1 MTNPTSNFGWQ
12 MPTASDLVTD
22 LPADFEVFGQA
33 VDTSLAD
40 LKGGT
45 TDQVLAKNSNTDMDF
60 KWVTS
65 DDANAIQNSIVD
77 AKGDLIAASANDTPA
92 RLAVGNNG
100 ETLVADSSATTG
112 LRWTATPNATN
123 PVINSSFDIWQRG
136 TSVALPASTSIANS
150 YTADRFQMPNGANQA
165 CTVSRQATG
174 DTTNLPNIQ
183 YCGRFQRNSGQT
195 GTSQVNPSYNL
206 ETADSIPFAGKQIT
220 FSFYARA
227 GANFSQASNALG
239 VIMVT
244 GTGTDQ
250 NLQFGYAGQ
259 TQVIN
264 TSATLTTTWQR
275 FTFTTAAALSN
286 SATQLGFYFP
296 WIPTGTAGAADYFEI
311 TGIMINV
318 GTTALPYRRNAGTIQ
333 GELAACQRYYWRTG
347 GSQVYQGLAFGV
359 GYNSTQAA
367 IILRFPVTMRTVPTT
382 FDFSSL
388 ALQRD
393 PSASIYAVT
402 AIANINGNSGGLDAV
417 NLGVTASGQTAGTV
431 AQLMTNNS
439 TSAYIGIGAEL

>member
-1 MTNPTSNFGWQ
+1 MATVTPNFNWPVPTS
-12 MPTASDLVTD
+12 TDLVKDGATAIEALGD
-22 LPADFEVFGQA
+22 SIDG
-33 VDTSLAD
+33 SLVD

-45 TDQVLAKNSNTDMDF
+45 TGQVLSKTSGTDMDF
-60 KWVTS
+60 TWVTT

-77 AKGDLIAASANDTPA
+77 AKGDLISATANDTPA
-92 RLAVGNNG
+92 RLAVGANG

-195 GTSQVNPSYNL
+195 GTSQMNPSYNL

-239 VIMVT
+239 VIVVT

-275 FTFTTAAALSN
+275 FTFTTAAALS
-286 SATQLGFYFP
+286 SSTTQLGFYFP
-296 WIPTGTAGAADYFEI
+296 WIPTGTAGAADFFEI

-333 GELAACQRYYWRTG
+333 GELSACMRYYYRLGVDSNAYNAFGIAAGATTTNSVDMLVPFPIKMRTSPTALEASAASTFSVGAVTGITAVSLNSATNSLASFTTFTKTG
-347 GSQVYQGLAFGV
+347 GFASVGAYPVYA
-359 GYNSTQAA
+359 
-367 IILRFPVTMRTVPTT
+367 
-382 FDFSSL
+382 
-388 ALQRD
+388 
-393 PSASIYAVT
+393 
-402 AIANINGNSGGLDAV
+402 
-417 NLGVTASGQTAGTV
+417 
-431 AQLMTNNS
+431 NNS
-439 TSAYIGIGAEL
+439 TTAYLAWSAEL